1 MRVVIGSYLIFAL
14 CFDIACYKYRH
25 LAQFLLYF
33 ESVIALLYTLVPS
46 VLYLTMTTFFMTTLY
61 FLLFLGFY
69 CDSGYQLVFHTLSL
83 AIQIFGVRLYAYEAD
98 DGYLDIGRN
107 VLLILLLFVG
117 QASSAIL
124 TKYIVDLNQKR
135 TNSMLANIKLLDGMH
150 EGLLILSKS
159 TLSTMFMNYAAKKLI
174 KNFIA
179 AKEDLEKSNN
189 F

>member
-14 CFDIACYKYRH
+14 CFDIVCYKYRH

-33 ESVIALLYTLVPS
+33 ESVSALLYTLVPS